1 MASFHG
7 LEQRPDV
14 TAQIQR
20 ARALTEVRVPTE
32 VRASSDTPKLD
43 VDGTHSLEDAFE
55 LLAEMTQ
62 DFASSMDLD
71 ATLEKALASVAGHL
85 DAEAGSLWLLDL
97 EAEQISCRAC
107 VGPNPIVGMTLG
119 MTQGIVGRSVMENA
133 CQSVFDVSK
142 DPAFSSKADDES
154 GMVTRSLLCAPMSF
168 SGRKIGAIELIN
180 KKSDDGHFAQ
190 KDVHPLQVLASSAAL
205 AIANNRMAASL
216 VDAQRVRRELEL
228 AAEIQRNLLPRAR
241 PDPFPIQGM
250 NIPARTVSG
259 DFFDILPVDGGLAFC
274 LGDVSGKGI
283 NAALLMAK
291 TASLYRCLAKT
302 VSRPGDLL
310 RQLNDEICETATRGM
325 FVTMSAGVYDP
336 RTGLVCLANAGHEPA
351 VCHAEGGFTT
361 FDAEAPPLGIVP
373 EGDFPETELDMRG
386 GSLYIFSD
394 GLTEAAD
401 ESGDQLGR
409 EGLERLVC
417 DFEGVAL
424 AERVSAIVESVSML
438 DLRDDLTLLAVSD
451 EHARAERG
459 GGA

>member
-1 MASFHG
+1 MASRSDNENFAT
-7 LEQRPDV
+7 R
-14 TAQIQR
+14 IQR
-20 ARALTEVRVPTE
+20 SAALSEVRVPDE
-32 VRASSDTPKLD
+32 QGASTVTPELD
-43 VDGTHSLEDAFE
+43 VDGTRNLEDAFE

-62 DFASSMDLD
+62 GFASSMDLD
-71 ATLEKALASVAGHL
+71 ATLERALASVARHL

-97 EAEQISCRAC
+97 ESEEISCRAC

-133 CQSVFDVSK
+133 CQCVFDVSQ
-142 DPAFSSKADDES
+142 DEAFSSKADDES

-180 KKSDDGHFAQ
+180 KKSDGGYFAQ

-216 VDAQRVRRELEL
+216 VEAQRVRRELEL
-228 AAEIQRNLLPRAR
+228 AAEIQRNLLPPKR
-241 PDPFPIQGM
+241 PDPFPVQGM

-259 DFFDILPVDGGLAFC
+259 DFFDILPLDGRFAFC

-302 VSRPGDLL
+302 IPRPGELL

-336 RTGLVCLANAGHEPA
+336 QTGVVCLANAGHEPA
-351 VCHAEGGFTT
+351 VCHAEGAFTV
-361 FDAEAPPLGIVP
+361 FDAQAPPLGIIAN
-373 EGDFPETELDMRG
+373 GDFPETELDMRG

-401 ESGDQLGR
+401 ESGKQLGR

-417 DFEGVAL
+417 DFQHVAP
-424 AERVSAIVESVSML
+424 AKRVSAIVDSVSRL
-438 DLRDDLTLLAVSD
+438 DLRDDLTLLVVSD
-451 EHARAERG
+451 QHAISLRD

>member
-1 MASFHG
+1 MS
-7 LEQRPDV
+7 
-14 TAQIQR
+14 
-20 ARALTEVRVPTE
+20 EVQVPNE
-32 VRASSDTPKLD
+32 IRESNEAPELD
-43 VDGTHSLEDAFE
+43 VDGTHNLEDAFE
-55 LLAEMTQ
+55 LLATMTQ

-71 ATLEKALASVAGHL
+71 ETLKKALALVASHL

-97 EAEQISCRAC
+97 DKEEISCRAC

-119 MTQGIVGRSVMENA
+119 MTQGIVGRSVMENT

-142 DPAFSSKADDES
+142 DPAFSPKADDES

-180 KKSDDGHFAQ
+180 KKSDGGHFAE

-228 AAEIQRNLLPRAR
+228 AAEIQRNLLPPNR

-259 DFFDILPVDGGLAFC
+259 DFFDILPLDGRFAFC

-302 VSRPGDLL
+302 VPQPGELL
-310 RQLNDEICETATRGM
+310 RQLNDEICETSTRGM

-336 RTGLVCLANAGHEPA
+336 DTGIVCLANAGHEPA
-351 VCHAEGGFTT
+351 VCHAEGAFAS

-373 EGDFPETELDMRG
+373 NGDFPETELDMRG

-394 GLTEAAD
+394 GLTEA
-401 ESGDQLGR
+401 GDAGGEQLGR
-409 EGLERLVC
+409 EGLERLVR
-417 DFEGVAL
+417 DFQGVAL

-451 EHARAERG
+451 EHALSERSRRT
-459 GGA
+459 